1 LSASKAPDLG
11 VEWWTK
17 GAARDDVAAHE
28 ASRLNL
34 LTCELRADVNQ
45 AMTLMPRTPENFDKT
60 RELIRRAQEIEQ
72 GFLDWEA
79 SLPDEWRFNTVAW
92 ADTIPDSDL
101 SISEVYPG
109 KVDMFSDLFVASQ
122 WNMAR
127 VARLILSGI
136 IIRCA
141 AWIWAPVD
149 YRTTSHYAQASRIG
163 IEMINDIVA
172 SIPYHLG
179 WRGFRNNSEE
189 SPTTGNISSFVCGR
203 DEIGTGKPLGAYFLI
218 WPVFTSI
225 VSDFAT
231 DAQRKYIIGR
241 MKYMTDVMGINGAAV
256 LTQVYL
262 LHSHIAFLLS
272 TPLSN
277 YGAIFLVREICVP
290 GI

>member
-1 LSASKAPDLG
+1 MSASKAPDLG
-11 VEWWTK
+11 AQWWTR
-17 GAARDDVAAHE
+17 GAVRDDVAHE
-28 ASRLNL
+28 VSRLNL

-45 AMTLMPRTPENFDKT
+45 AMTVMPRTQENFDRT
-60 RELIRRAQEIEQ
+60 LELIRRAQELEQ

-79 SLPDEWRFNTVAW
+79 SLSDEWRCKTVAW

-101 SISEVYPG
+101 SISEVYSG
-109 KVDMFSDLFVASQ
+109 KVDMFQDLFVASQ

-127 VARLILSGI
+127 VARLILAGI

-141 AWIWAPVD
+141 AWICAPVD
-149 YRTTSHYAQASRIG
+149 YRTTSHYAQASRLG

-179 WRGFRNNSEE
+179 WRGFKANSEDR
-189 SPTTGNISSFVCGR
+189 PTTGNISSFVCGQ
-203 DEIGTGKPLGAYFLI
+203 DDIGTGKSLGAYFLI

-241 MKYMTDVMGINGAAV
+241 MRYMTEAMGINGAGV
-256 LTQVYL
+256 LTEVC
-262 LHSHIAFLLS
+262 SLS
-272 TPLSN
+272 
-277 YGAIFLVREICVP
+277 I
-290 GI
+290 

>member
-1 LSASKAPDLG
+1 MSASKAPDLG
-11 VEWWTK
+11 AEWWTG
-17 GAARDDVAAHE
+17 GAAGDDIAAHE
-28 ASRLNL
+28 ASRLHL

-45 AMTLMPRTPENFDKT
+45 ALTLMSRTPENFDMT
-60 RELIRRAQEIEQ
+60 LELIRRAQEIEQ

-79 SLPDEWRFNTVAW
+79 SLPDVWRFKTVAW

-109 KVDMFSDLFVASQ
+109 KVDKFSDLFVASQ

-141 AWIWAPVD
+141 ASICAPVD
-149 YRTTSHYAQASRIG
+149 YRTTSHYAQASRVG
-163 IEMINDIVA
+163 MEMINDIVA

-179 WRGFRNNSEE
+179 WRDFRNHSEDN
-189 SPTTGNISSFVCGR
+189 PTTGNISSFVCGQ
-203 DEIGTGKPLGAYFLI
+203 DEIGAGKPLGAYFLI

-241 MKYMTDVMGINGAAV
+241 MKYMTDIMGINGAAV
-256 LTQVYL
+256 LTQVYH
-262 LHSHIAFLLS
+262 LHSLIISFPP
-272 TPLSN
+272 PLSQ
-277 YGAIFLVREICVP
+277 EM
-290 GI
+290 